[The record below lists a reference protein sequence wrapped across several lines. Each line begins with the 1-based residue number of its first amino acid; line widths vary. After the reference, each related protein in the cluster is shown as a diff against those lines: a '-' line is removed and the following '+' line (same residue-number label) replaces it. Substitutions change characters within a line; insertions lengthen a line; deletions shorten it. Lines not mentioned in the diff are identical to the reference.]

1 METMTAAE
9 FLAAYLAGRRDFR
22 GVDLGGANLI
32 DLVDLVD
39 TYRVRAN
46 LEGANLRGAD
56 LTGADMHSAGGR
68 RHARQSRRRRP
79 R

>member
-9 FLAAYLAGRRDFR
+9 FLAAYAARRREFR
-22 GVDLGGANLI
+22 GVDLRGVDLI
-32 DLVDLVD
+32 DLIDLVD
-39 TYRVRAN
+39 TYRVRVD
-46 LEGANLRGAD
+46 LRGTDLRGAD
-56 LTGADMHSAGGR
+56 LSGAALHSAGGR